1 MSEASDHIGKDP
13 DLPDDDT
20 LAAEYVLGVLDA
32 SARVAAERRIARE
45 RGFAALVEG
54 WQIKLVPWADDIAPV
69 QPPHEVWN
77 RIVAALPAER
87 PAGQGLWGSLML
99 WRWLTAGAGALAVA
113 SLLALFVVLNAPAPP
128 SLVAS
133 IEGGGNRQFVA
144 TISPGRN
151 TVSVLP
157 AGYAN
162 DPARVPEL
170 WLIAPGD
177 KPRSLGLVKGEQ
189 PVALA
194 IPADLRRFVTD
205 ASTLAI
211 SLEPPG
217 GSPTG
222 SPTGPVIAQGKLTAL

>member
-1 MSEASDHIGKDP
+1 
-13 DLPDDDT
+13 
-20 LAAEYVLGVLDA
+20 
-32 SARVAAERRIARE
+32 
-45 RGFAALVEG
+45 
-54 WQIKLVPWADDIAPV
+54 
-69 QPPHEVWN
+69 
-77 RIVAALPAER
+77 
-87 PAGQGLWGSLML
+87 
-99 WRWLTAGAGALAVA
+99 
-113 SLLALFVVLNAPAPP
+113 
-128 SLVAS
+128 
-133 IEGGGNRQFVA
+133 
-144 TISPGRN
+144 
-151 TVSVLP
+151 VLP